1 MISALHLSK
10 SFNTAQA
17 VRDVSLQVEPGQIY
31 GLVGPD
37 GAGKTT
43 TIRMLCGALRPDQG
57 SVSIAG
63 LSMERQPEQCR
74 AQIGYLSQRFSL
86 YEDLTVQENLRFFAE
101 VRGLPQSDWQ
111 ARSQEILDFVDL
123 GNFRSRLAGQLSGGM
138 KQKLG
143 LAIAL
148 VTRPRVLLL
157 DEPTTGVDPLTR
169 QEFWQLILRLT
180 GEGQAAILVSTPYMD
195 EATRCTRIGFMR
207 GGQLAAEGTPRELR
221 GRLEGRVLEVTGAPL
236 AALLPALSAVNG
248 VLSVQRFGE
257 RVHLTIA
264 PGQTRQVQ
272 HALGPAAR
280 QAGARLSQV
289 EIVPAL
295 LEDVFIAM
303 SGEAA
308 Q

>member
-10 SFNTAQA
+10 LFNTAQG
-17 VRDVSLQVEPGQIY
+17 VRDVSLQVESGQIY

-236 AALLPALSAVNG
+236 AALLPALSALNG
-248 VLSVQRFGE
+248 VLSVQGFGE
-257 RVHLTIA
+257 RMHLTVA
-264 PGQTRQVQ
+264 PGKTRQVQ

-280 QAGARLSQV
+280 QAGARLAQG

-303 SGEAA
+303 SGEAG